1 MNDYGWTLDK
11 NQSILS
17 RNNLW
22 AEPLEV
28 GPWLA
33 AVHYKEPKDSQK
45 MFFFHLRKSFFPLFF
60 NWH

>member
-1 MNDYGWTLDK
+1 MDDYGWTLDK
-11 NQSILS
+11 NQSTLS
-17 RNNLW
+17 RNTLW

-45 MFFFHLRKSFFPLFF
+45 MVFFFSLT
-60 NWH
+60 